1 MGKKRR
7 RKIKEEGKEKRKVIR
22 RFGNK
27 TEEDEGEKKF
37 RERIVRKTQK
47 RN

>member
-27 TEEDEGEKKF
+27 TEEDEGEKK
-37 RERIVRKTQK
+37 IQGKDS
-47 RN
+47 